1 MGKLEELK
9 QKILK
14 LKNKNKTLSKDD
26 TKTIQAHK
34 DVNGEL
40 RDYYISDYKSE
51 SKAKF
56 TSVVKIKE
64 DYEKHIFIYQ
74 GVVLGA
80 NNAIGILESNIPLD
94 EMVSNLE
101 GNLKFQEMLSEEYA
115 SMARDTYYK
124 KIGESLEL
132 PENHYTYFTKPT
144 FALGTFLRLEDGH
157 YTFKSEISN
166 QTEEMLKK
174 EREEAH
180 RKEML
185 TNKDFV
191 NRDFGGGM
199 VQAIEDCW
207 MNQEKNG
214 FSFNGINKD
223 ALYYQ
228 YKPFYSQKIEDKYV
242 YIGTVQLGEAT
253 SQKESKVIQIMN
265 PYVFPNVV
273 LWTERKNLIEYFME
287 EKYNNLNFT
296 LGEMLTN
303 EWIENSKKGLKEQSY
318 IGGLVIDENG
328 LVKNVDTT
336 PEVVKE
342 FVETYLEQKTQI
354 KIIDLASRKK

>member
-1 MGKLEELK
+1 M
-9 QKILK
+9 
-14 LKNKNKTLSKDD
+14 
-26 TKTIQAHK
+26 
-34 DVNGEL
+34 NGEL
-40 RDYYISDYKSE
+40 RNYYISDSKSE

-56 TSVVKIKE
+56 ISVVKIKE

-94 EMVSNLE
+94 EIVSNLE

-115 SMARDTYYK
+115 SMARDIYYK

-132 PENHYTYFTKPT
+132 PKNHYTYFTKPT
-144 FALGTFLRLEDGH
+144 FALRTFLKLEDGH
-157 YTFKSEISN
+157 YTFKNEISN

-174 EREEAH
+174 EREEVH

-191 NRDFGGGM
+191 THDFGGGM
-199 VQAIEDCW
+199 VQAIKDCW
-207 MNQEKNG
+207 MYQEKNS

-228 YKPFYSQKIEDKYV
+228 YKPLFLQKMADKYV
-242 YIGTVQLGEAT
+242 YIGPVQLGTST
-253 SQKESKVIQIMN
+253 SQKDNKVIQIVN

-303 EWIENSKKGLKEQSY
+303 EWIENSKKGLKDQSY